1 MLIKGHDDTR
11 RLLES
16 IAKKRPN
23 LGDQNFS
30 VAAYP
35 TMGVFRPVTVPQL
48 NNLSFDQQLEYD
60 DEDSDEDDN
69 EEGEEEVY
77 P

>member
-1 MLIKGHDDTR
+1 
-11 RLLES
+11 
-16 IAKKRPN
+16 
-23 LGDQNFS
+23 
-30 VAAYP
+30 
-35 TMGVFRPVTVPQL
+35 MGVFRPVTVPQL